1 MSSLPLESLEY
12 QQARERIAAAYDTQL
27 LQSAGRKVIDLLAE
41 HLEKCQASS
50 KSVLNWNEPAENI
63 TVAARMLHE
72 AEACEAE
79 EIESRIQ
86 LLVETIM
93 ARGHNL
99 HDPRYIGH
107 QVPASVPLAGLFETI
122 TSVTNSVMAVYEMGP
137 WATACETALVREI
150 GRLIGYP
157 EGSFSGLIT
166 SGGSLANLTALL
178 TARNV
183 TLGESWKEGLSSR
196 NPRPVMIA
204 HGAAHYCI
212 ERSAGILGLGTENC
226 LKAPLDDRGRIDV
239 EKLEQ
244 LIRDVQSQ
252 GHPILAVCA
261 SACATPIGAFDP
273 LHPIADLCEK
283 YNLWLHVDAAHGG
296 ATCFSD
302 KYRHLIS
309 GLERADSL
317 ICDAHKMMF
326 VPALCAFVFYKNREH
341 QYQAF
346 QQSAPYLFDPSAP
359 DLVEYDSG
367 LKTIECT
374 KPAVAFGLWGIWAT
388 FGKTLFADLVDLTF
402 SLGKVLYDKL
412 KAAEDFQTLHEPE
425 CNIVAFRYR
434 PEAIRNAP
442 AEKIGELQLRLRRRL
457 IESGKFYIVPT
468 QFEGVAALRCTV
480 MNPLTTP
487 TQFDELM
494 QTIREQAQN
503 LIGSEGFESS
513 MQ

>member
-1 MSSLPLESLEY
+1 MPSIPSDSIAS
-12 QQARERIAAAYDTQL
+12 QQARERIAAAYDPRV
-27 LQSAGRKVIDLLAE
+27 LQSAGQQVIDLLTE
-41 HLEKCQASS
+41 HLETCQTSS
-50 KSVLNWNEPAENI
+50 GAVLNWNDPAEN
-63 TVAARMLHE
+63 TSAASRLLNSEGVFELE
-72 AEACEAE
+72 AV
-79 EIESRIQ
+79 ESRIRSLTET
-86 LLVETIM
+86 LL

-107 QVPASVPLAGLFETI
+107 QVPASVPLAGLFEAI
-122 TSVTNSVMAVYEMGP
+122 GAVTNSVMAVYEMGP

-157 EGSFSGLIT
+157 EGTFRGLIT

-183 TLGESWKEGLSSR
+183 TLGESWNEGLSDR

-212 ERSAGILGLGTENC
+212 ERAAGILGLGTENC
-226 LKAPLDDRGRIDV
+226 LKAPLDDRGRIHV
-239 EKLEQ
+239 EGLER

-273 LHPIADLCEK
+273 LHEIADLCEK
-283 YNLWLHVDAAHGG
+283 FRLWLHVDAAHGG
-296 ATCFSD
+296 AACFSE
-302 KYRHLIS
+302 KYRHLIA

-326 VPALCAFVFYKNREH
+326 VPALCAFVFYKNRQH
-341 QYQAF
+341 QFQAF

-359 DLVEYDSG
+359 DIAEYDSG

-374 KPAVAFGLWGIWAT
+374 KSAAAFALWGIWST

-402 SLGKVLYDKL
+402 SLGKVFYDKL
-412 KAAEDFQTLHEPE
+412 DAAEDFQTLHEPE
-425 CNIVAFRYR
+425 CNIVAFRYLPKKICDR
-434 PEAIRNAP
+434 SA
-442 AEKIGELQLRLRRRL
+442 AEIGEFQLRLRRRL
-457 IESGKFYIVPT
+457 IESGEFYIVPT
-468 QFEGVAALRCTV
+468 RFEGVAALRCTI

-487 TQFDELM
+487 EHLDRLM
-494 QTIREQAQN
+494 QALRDQGEN
-503 LIGSEGFESS
+503 VN
-513 MQ
+513 